1 MPTRI
6 SACRISPGT
15 GAAMAGATAMPR
27 TAAAT
32 TDVVSLIFVLLSRR
46 GSPLARAIPPG
57 RRTHGRTKWR
67 IAAAV
72 AVRMRKQDNEEEFRR
87 QRRMAATIE
96 MLKNK
101 IAHLQQE
108 LAEMSAALDELGG
121 APATPSPAPEEF
133 SWDPLAGVHF
143 S

>member
-6 SACRISPGT
+6 SAPRISPGT

-32 TDVVSLIFVLLSRR
+32 TDVVSLISVLLSRR
-46 GSPLARAIPPG
+46 GSPLARGIPLG
-57 RRTHGRTKWR
+57 RRTHGKTKWR

-72 AVRMRKQDNEEEFRR
+72 AEGVRKLDNGEEIRR

-96 MLKNK
+96 MLK
-101 IAHLQQE
+101 
-108 LAEMSAALDELGG
+108 
-121 APATPSPAPEEF
+121 
-133 SWDPLAGVHF
+133 
-143 S
+143 